1 MSGTESSDSLVHL
14 RDSVYYL
21 SVLITRLQKKTPR
34 ADETTNPQDVRAAS
48 GTAQRR
54 TLKHL
59 TACLSRGSKDEES
72 RVVAVTIGPVDAEGV
87 KVAVMGSPPTSRTSS
102 PTVSP
107 SSSSSASLSG
117 KDGQDGKKDAKGT
130 TRPRDDL
137 ILTRNSAP
145 KDDNGT
151 LRTLE
156 IPSFNELETDAILK
170 TITTVTNLTLEEIAV
185 TPFHDFVEASL
196 TILRAAAVYTLR
208 VNDPVSVTTDVVL
221 FFVAACWDKIQ
232 HRARAVLE
240 LYPLESLA
248 WTPALSEMNL
258 PSTKII
264 IQDQL
269 AQQVL
274 LRAEVPSQNNEFD
287 FNGNVT
293 GRWWKALLMLLK
305 ELLACSLEELS
316 QDSAAT
322 FAGFSHPIH
331 QMLNS
336 MPTTFWAIPSL
347 SVHLKKAR
355 KVVTPT
361 EEGENEEEA
370 MLTADRPLASTVD
383 SECVLFHRAVD
394 AVCAWTTGPI
404 HLLQQPFSRTPI
416 PLLLS
421 VIDLP
426 RRPINAVVPKQLL
439 EYWGGRCTWTKDAT
453 IEPIVQSFRAKDQ
466 TARAGV
472 CHCEAGLMASLV
484 ARHKPDEPLVTRP
497 TNTVPIGVAEK
508 CCPLCQML
516 GDALVSEGI
525 TVELPGRHNHYHPWV
540 APHWLPE
547 RILAKLEAELFKIVE
562 VTVVDR
568 DHLAT
573 SRSSSPGSD
582 RGPLKDLIGGMATES
597 ANVALKAL

>member
-1 MSGTESSDSLVHL
+1 
-14 RDSVYYL
+14 
-21 SVLITRLQKKTPR
+21 
-34 ADETTNPQDVRAAS
+34 VRT
-48 GTAQRR
+48 G
-54 TLKHL
+54 
-59 TACLSRGSKDEES
+59 
-72 RVVAVTIGPVDAEGV
+72 
-87 KVAVMGSPPTSRTSS
+87 
-102 PTVSP
+102 
-107 SSSSSASLSG
+107 LSG
-117 KDGQDGKKDAKGT
+117 
-130 TRPRDDL
+130 
-137 ILTRNSAP
+137 RNISISY
-145 KDDNGT
+145 
-151 LRTLE
+151 R
-156 IPSFNELETDAILK
+156 K

-355 KVVTPT
+355 KGKGDRLNKFCELNSMSVVTPT
-361 EEGENEEEA
+361 EEGENKEEA
-370 MLTADRPLASTVD
+370 MLTAGKLYYQHDVPPLISIY
-383 SECVLFHRAVD
+383 LYF
-394 AVCAWTTGPI
+394 I
-404 HLLQQPFSRTPI
+404 
-416 PLLLS
+416 
-421 VIDLP
+421 
-426 RRPINAVVPKQLL
+426 
-439 EYWGGRCTWTKDAT
+439 
-453 IEPIVQSFRAKDQ
+453 
-466 TARAGV
+466 
-472 CHCEAGLMASLV
+472 
-484 ARHKPDEPLVTRP
+484 
-497 TNTVPIGVAEK
+497 
-508 CCPLCQML
+508 
-516 GDALVSEGI
+516 
-525 TVELPGRHNHYHPWV
+525 
-540 APHWLPE
+540 
-547 RILAKLEAELFKIVE
+547 
-562 VTVVDR
+562 
-568 DHLAT
+568 
-573 SRSSSPGSD
+573 
-582 RGPLKDLIGGMATES
+582 
-597 ANVALKAL
+597 